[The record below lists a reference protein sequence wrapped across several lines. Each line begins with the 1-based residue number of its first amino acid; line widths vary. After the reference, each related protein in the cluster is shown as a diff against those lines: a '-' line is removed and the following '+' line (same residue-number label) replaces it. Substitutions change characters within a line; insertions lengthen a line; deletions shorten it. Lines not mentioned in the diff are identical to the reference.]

1 MSNDRRRGSGND
13 RMPERPVYY
22 NEKDYEAYTNY
33 DAPGQRRPA
42 GRSGSRRPGPSN
54 PEYRSEVRGYDRN
67 RPQYDPYDVNR
78 SRARRERDSRR
89 DSAPGRDRAPRRE
102 APYREAPR
110 GYDPGYDRPQY
121 NPQDMKRSRGKKT
134 EKRRKKK
141 NPFVSFLKVIFVC
154 AIIIAALGAGI
165 SYVLT
170 LKAYDRMNYESV
182 GDRDKEALTSDG
194 VTNILLIG
202 NDSRLGG
209 EDGRS
214 DAMILVSI
222 SKTSGK
228 ILMTSFLRDMYVEI
242 PGYGSN
248 RLNAAYSWGGP
259 ELLMET
265 IEKNFDIPVNRYI
278 LVNFEA
284 FANVVDAVGGVD
296 LDLSTDETLWLNAY
310 LNEYNELRGME
321 FGYDYIMDLE
331 PGVKHLN
338 GAQALAYSRI
348 RYIGTDFGRTERQRK
363 VMEELIKKL
372 PMAVL
377 TNSTGLMDGLC
388 PNLTTNLTFNECY
401 GLVLRL
407 PFIFGYERV
416 SGSIP
421 LENTWWDQNVDG
433 MAVLGVDFEANKNY
447 LYQNLYVKP
456 EKDTEEETEES

>member
-1 MSNDRRRGSGND
+1 MSNERRNDSGYD
-13 RMPERPVYY
+13 RMPERPVTF
-22 NEKDYEAYTNY
+22 NERDYDGYTNY
-33 DAPGQRRPA
+33 DAPRRQSRPA
-42 GRSGSRRPGPSN
+42 QRNTGSRRPGPG
-54 PEYRSEVRGYDRN
+54 PEYRSEVRGYEKN
-67 RPQYDPYDVNR
+67 RPQYDPRDVQR
-78 SRARRERDSRR
+78 SRARQGERPRRED
-89 DSAPGRDRAPRRE
+89 APRRDDRR
-102 APYREAPR
+102 YRDAR
-110 GYDPGYDRPQY
+110 RSRDPEYDRERYASQ
-121 NPQDMKRSRGKKT
+121 NRGRSSGTKK
-134 EKRRKKK
+134 ERRRKKK
-141 NPFVSFLKVIFVC
+141 NPFISFIKTLFVV
-154 AIIIAALGAGI
+154 ALILGAIVMGL
-165 SYVLT
+165 SYVMT
-170 LKAYDRMNYESV
+170 LKAYNLMKYESV
-182 GDRDKEALTSDG
+182 GDADKEALTEDG

-242 PGYGSN
+242 PGYGHN
-248 RLNAAYSWGGP
+248 RLNAAYSWGGA

-296 LDLSTDETLWLNAY
+296 LDLSTDETIWVNAY

-377 TNSTGLMDGLC
+377 TNSSGLMEGLC

-407 PFIFGYERV
+407 PFIFGYDRV

-421 LENTWWDQNVDG
+421 LEGTWYDQNVDG
-433 MAVLGVDFEANKNY
+433 MAVLGVDFDANENY

-456 EKDTEEETEES
+456 EKPVGEETEES

>member
-1 MSNDRRRGSGND
+1 MSNDRRNGSGYD
-13 RMPERPVYY
+13 RMPERPVTF
-22 NEKDYEAYTNY
+22 NERDYDGYTNY
-33 DAPGQRRPA
+33 DAPRKQSRPA
-42 GRSGSRRPGPSN
+42 QRSGSRRPGPSGN
-54 PEYRSEVRGYDRN
+54 QYRSEVRGYENN
-67 RPQYDPYDVNR
+67 RPQYDSRDVQR
-78 SRARRERDSRR
+78 SRARQAER
-89 DSAPGRDRAPRRE
+89 PRRE
-102 APYREAPR
+102 AAPR
-110 GYDPGYDRPQY
+110 RDDRSYRDSGRGRDPRYDRPQY
-121 NPQDMKRSRGKKT
+121 APQHMGRSSGGKK
-134 EKRRKKK
+134 ERRKKKK
-141 NPFVSFLKVIFVC
+141 NPFVSFIKTLFVIAIILC
-154 AIIIAALGAGI
+154 AIALGL
-165 SYVLT
+165 SYVMT
-170 LKAYDRMNYESV
+170 LKAYNLMKYETV
-182 GDRDKEALTSDG
+182 GDADKEALTDDG

-202 NDSRLGG
+202 NDSRLNG

-242 PGYGSN
+242 PGYGHN
-248 RLNAAYSWGGP
+248 RLNAAYSWGGA

-296 LDLSTDETLWLNAY
+296 LDLSTDETIWVNAY

-377 TNSTGLMDGLC
+377 TNSSGLMEGLC

-407 PFIFGYERV
+407 PFIFGYDRV

-421 LENTWWDQNVDG
+421 LEGTWYDQNVDG
-433 MAVLGVDFEANKNY
+433 MAVLGVDFEANENY

-456 EKDTEEETEES
+456 EKPVGEETEES